1 MREYFLL
8 RYAMRKDMLAL
19 GVDMFRQFHILK
31 VYSPVCVCVLCK
43 LSCLYAWTYTAAVWY
58 SYVSVT

>member
-1 MREYFLL
+1 
-8 RYAMRKDMLAL
+8 MRKDMLAL